1 MTERTN
7 SKKRGDDPC
16 KAIARWESEGG
27 ALRNGRSRRALLKP
41 SKSADSQ
48 SNRANEP
55 LPTKR

>member
-7 SKKRGDDPC
+7 SKKRDYDPG

-27 ALRNGRSRRALLKP
+27 ALRNGRSRRALLQP